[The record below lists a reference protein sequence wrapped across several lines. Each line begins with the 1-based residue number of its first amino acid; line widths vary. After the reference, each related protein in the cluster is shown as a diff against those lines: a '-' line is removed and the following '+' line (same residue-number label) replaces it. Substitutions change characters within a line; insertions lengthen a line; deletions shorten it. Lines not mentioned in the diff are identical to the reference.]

1 MNEKEIVIENLFEK
15 LADMILTILHNEIL
29 RDIIDKT

>member
-1 MNEKEIVIENLFEK
+1 MKLENLLEK
-15 LADMILTILHNEIL
+15 LTDMILTILHNEIL

>member
-1 MNEKEIVIENLFEK
+1 MKLENLFEE
-15 LADMILTILHNEIL
+15 LMDMILTILHNEIL